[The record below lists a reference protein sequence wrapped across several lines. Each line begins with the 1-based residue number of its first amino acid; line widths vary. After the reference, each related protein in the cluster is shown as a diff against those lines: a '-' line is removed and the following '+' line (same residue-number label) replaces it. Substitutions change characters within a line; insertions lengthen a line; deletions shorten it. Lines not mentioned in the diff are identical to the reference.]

1 MGVKPDLIET
11 YINQWYPEGQAM
23 VDPQDLNPEPATG
36 LAPSGDEEDA

>member
-1 MGVKPDLIET
+1 
-11 YINQWYPEGQAM
+11 M